1 MCGKILV
8 RSTSASTRIVRQ
20 VSFETNIA
28 AIRPDD
34 LQDCLE
40 KCRQYGYEICYNLL
54 KIEGGPFQSPY
65 RKGKQFDLNGTK
77 DQTAYYNKNTWVVK
91 VRFAEYMKELQWQW
105 SNELAVVECT
115 ALAETDFE
123 IQVNTIGQKRT
134 RDKASSGFCISE
146 EVHEALCTLD
156 GVDATL

>member
-20 VSFETNIA
+20 VSFNTNIA

-54 KIEGGPFQSPY
+54 KIEGDPFQSPY

-77 DQTAYYNKNTWVVK
+77 DQTAYYNKNTGVVK
-91 VRFAEYMKELQWQW
+91 VRLAKYRKE
-105 SNELAVVECT
+105 
-115 ALAETDFE
+115 
-123 IQVNTIGQKRT
+123 
-134 RDKASSGFCISE
+134 
-146 EVHEALCTLD
+146 
-156 GVDATL
+156 